1 MLDKLLY
8 EKLCHYC
15 EYQERCRYDVV
26 KKCIALKIPKAE
38 THGYIDQLERS
49 GFLDEKRYVRGFV
62 ESKFNNKKWG
72 AAKIKAALGAKGIK
86 DTLYRPYLQELD
98 QEEYY
103 ATALRLAEKKNPT
116 IKSKSPQDHRLK
128 LMRFLLSKGYE
139 MTIATR
145 ITKELKL

>member
-26 KKCIALKIPKAE
+26 KKCIILKIPKAE
-38 THGYIDQLERS
+38 MQPYIDQLERS

-72 AAKIKAALGAKGIK
+72 AAKIKAALSAKGIK
-86 DTLYRPYLQELD
+86 ENLYRPYLQELD
-98 QEEYY
+98 QEAYY
-103 ATALRLAEKKNPT
+103 ATALKLAEKKNLS
-116 IKSKSPQDHRLK
+116 IKAKSPQDHRLK
-128 LMRFLLSKGYE
+128 LMRFLMSKGYE
-139 MTIATR
+139 SAMVS
-145 ITKELKL
+145 KVLKAIL

>member
-26 KKCIALKIPKAE
+26 KKCVALKIPKNE
-38 THGYIDQLERS
+38 MQPYIDQLERS

-72 AAKIKAALGAKGIK
+72 AAKIRAALGAKGVK

-116 IKSKSPQDHRLK
+116 IKAKSPQDHKQK
-128 LMRFLLSKGYE
+128 LMRFLMSKGYE
-139 MTIATR
+139 MAIVTR
-145 ITKELKL
+145 IAKELKV

>member
-8 EKLCHYC
+8 EKLCHFC
-15 EYQERCRYDVV
+15 EYQERCRFDVV
-26 KKCIALKIPKAE
+26 RKCISLKIAKGEMQP
-38 THGYIDQLERS
+38 YIDQLERS

-72 AAKIKAALGAKGIK
+72 AAKIKAALSARGIK
-86 DTLYRPYLQELD
+86 ESQYREHLQELD

-116 IKSKSPQDHRLK
+116 IKAKSPQDHKQK
-128 LMRFLLSKGYE
+128 LMRFLMSKGYE
-139 MTIATR
+139 MAIASR
-145 ITKELKL
+145 IVKALKL